1 VRAKVGTLL
10 LAQPQRDSA
19 DATRLQQEEAG
30 YVVLAAALSRPQPM
44 LIITHGLS
52 GSGKSRG
59 ASWLLERIGA
69 VRVRSDVE
77 RKRLAGLAALDR
89 GGAGGAPGAGLY
101 AQAASRQTYDRL
113 ASVARAALD
122 GGFPVI
128 VDAAF
133 LQRLERDRF
142 RRLAE
147 RLQVPFAIVS
157 FDAPGPE
164 LRDRVAARVQ
174 SGHDASDAGLAV
186 LEHQFRTA
194 QPLQP
199 DELEFAIAIDASAGA
214 AAGGLEAAAC
224 LLAARAAPVPATR

>member
-1 VRAKVGTLL
+1 
-10 LAQPQRDSA
+10 
-19 DATRLQQEEAG
+19 
-30 YVVLAAALSRPQPM
+30 M

-101 AQAASRQTYDRL
+101 AETASRQAYDRL
-113 ASVARAALD
+113 ESVARAALD

-147 RLQVPFAIVS
+147 RLQVPFAILS
-157 FDAPGPE
+157 FDAPRPE
-164 LRDRVAARVQ
+164 LRDRVAARAQ

-186 LEHQFRTA
+186 LEHQFRTV
-194 QPLQP
+194 QPLQA
-199 DELEFAIAIDASAGA
+199 DELAFAIAIDASAGA

-224 LLAARAAPVPATR
+224 LLAARAAPVPAT